1 VGGRLTPEEETAI
14 SSWRARA
21 PLASATSW
29 PGSSLGHANVLATQ
43 IYAEADR
50 LQAMSV
56 IGKVG

>member
-1 VGGRLTPEEETAI
+1 MTPEEETAI